1 MIKRDVSLYTIED
14 FHAYVSLQESLGN
27 RVQSVTNYVKD
38 EDIAKLVPF
47 LDIIDLS
54 AYLGIDMG
62 TQALFEQLIPLY
74 PTGVNLIADIKYENE
89 VREKLRFLINTIHYI
104 DIGGDNKKKQIDN
117 PNKGVNRIVD
127 LTSEGLDV
135 FMASFDVKLYG
146 HDKFKNEFHNLVNTF
161 RVFNKIGEHN
171 ILSLF
176 LMGES
181 GIGKTEV
188 ARTLHQ
194 CLGGKCKLAK
204 INFGNYSSKDALN
217 SLIGSP
223 RGYIGSESGELFM
236 KVKESDTGVILI
248 DEFEKGD
255 SIIYNYFLDVLEN
268 GKMTNSQGED
278 IDLNGYVII
287 FTSNLTPQD
296 FDNFLSPELRS
307 RFNYIGIFQALK
319 NKDKEKF
326 VKRRMSDIIGKYNVN
341 FDTKLPSCSHSIM
354 CSRINVNE
362 YSNMRD
368 LNQKIREVFVKFLDE
383 LFDSAN
389 NEKTEDS
396 KMGKN

>member
-1 MIKRDVSLYTIED
+1 MIKREISLYNIED
-14 FHAYVSLQESLGN
+14 FHTYVNQQEALGY
-27 RVQSVTNYVKD
+27 RVQSVTNYVKND
-38 EDIAKLVPF
+38 DIAELVPL

-54 AYLGIDMG
+54 AYLGIDLG

-74 PTGVNLIADIKYENE
+74 PIGVNLIADIKYENE

-104 DIGGDNKKKQIDN
+104 DIGGGSKKKTTDN
-117 PNKGVNRIVD
+117 PNKDVNRIVD
-127 LTSEGLDV
+127 LTPEDLNV
-135 FMASFDVKLYG
+135 FMKSFDIKLYG
-146 HDKFKNEFHNLVNTF
+146 HEKFKREFHNLVNTY

-194 CLGGKCKLAK
+194 CLGGKRKLAK

-236 KVKESDTGVILI
+236 KVKDSDTGVILI

-278 IDLNGYVII
+278 IDLNGYIII
-287 FTSNLTPQD
+287 FTSNLTPQN
-296 FDNFLSPELRS
+296 FDSFLSPELRS

-319 NKDKEKF
+319 NNDKEKF
-326 VKRRMSDIIGKYNVN
+326 VKRRMSDIIGKYNDN
-341 FDTKLPSCSHSIM
+341 YETKLPSYSHSM
-354 CSRINVNE
+354 LCSRINVNE
-362 YSNMRD
+362 YTNMRD
-368 LNQKIREVFVKFLDE
+368 LNQRIREVFVDFLDE
-383 LFDSAN
+383 MSCN
-389 NEKTEDS
+389 K
-396 KMGKN
+396 

>member
-1 MIKRDVSLYTIED
+1 MRKREVSLYYTGD
-14 FHAYVSLQESLGN
+14 FHAYVSQQEALGR
-27 RVQSVTNYVKD
+27 RVRSITYFTKND
-38 EDIAKLVPF
+38 EIARLVPF
-47 LDIIDLS
+47 IDIIDLS
-54 AYLGIDMG
+54 AYLGIDLG
-62 TQALFEQLIPLY
+62 TQALFEQLIPLF
-74 PTGVNLIADIKYENE
+74 PAGVDFIADARYEE
-89 VREKLRFLINTIHYI
+89 VVREKLRFLVDSIRVI
-104 DIGGDNKKKQIDN
+104 DLGDGNKKKNTDN
-117 PNKGVNRIVD
+117 SNKALNRIID
-127 LTSEGLDV
+127 LAQGDLD
-135 FMASFDVKLYG
+135 SFLSSFELKLYG
-146 HDKFKNEFHNLVNTF
+146 HEKFKEEFRNLINTF
-161 RVFNKIGEHN
+161 RVFNKIGEHH

-188 ARTLHQ
+188 ARVIHQ
-194 CLGGKCKLAK
+194 CLGGKRKLAK

-236 KVKESDTGVILI
+236 KVKDSDTGVILI

-278 IDLNGYVII
+278 IDLDGYVII
-287 FTSNLTPQD
+287 FTSNLTPQE

-319 NKDKEKF
+319 NTDKDRF
-326 VKRRMSDIIGKYNVN
+326 VKRRMNDIIRKYNGS
-341 FDTKLPSCSHSIM
+341 FDTKLPNNAHSVL
-354 CSRINVNE
+354 CNRIDVGK

-368 LNQKIREVFVKFLDE
+368 LNQRIREVFVDYI
-383 LFDSAN
+383 D
-389 NEKTEDS
+389 
-396 KMGKN
+396 GK

>member
-1 MIKRDVSLYTIED
+1 MIKRDISLYNIED
-14 FHAYVSLQESLGN
+14 FHTYVNQQEALGY
-27 RVQSVTNYVKD
+27 RVQSVTNYVKND
-38 EDIAKLVPF
+38 DIAELVPL

-54 AYLGIDMG
+54 AYLGIDLG

-74 PTGVNLIADIKYENE
+74 PIGVNLIADIKYENE

-104 DIGGDNKKKQIDN
+104 DIGGGSKKKTTDN
-117 PNKGVNRIVD
+117 PNKDVNRIVD
-127 LTSEGLDV
+127 LTLEDLNV
-135 FMASFDVKLYG
+135 FMKSFDIKLYG
-146 HDKFKNEFHNLVNTF
+146 HEKFKREFHNLVKTY

-194 CLGGKCKLAK
+194 CLGGKRKLAK

-287 FTSNLTPQD
+287 FTSNLTPQN
-296 FDNFLSPELRS
+296 FDSFLSPELRS

-319 NKDKEKF
+319 NNDKEKF
-326 VKRRMSDIIGKYNVN
+326 VKRRMSDIIGKYNDN
-341 FDTKLPSCSHSIM
+341 YETKLPSYSHSM
-354 CSRINVNE
+354 LCSRINVNE
-362 YSNMRD
+362 YTNMRD
-368 LNQKIREVFVKFLDE
+368 LNQRIREVFVDFLDE
-383 LFDSAN
+383 MSCN
-389 NEKTEDS
+389 K
-396 KMGKN
+396 

>member
-1 MIKRDVSLYTIED
+1 MIKRDISLYNIED
-14 FHAYVSLQESLGN
+14 FHTYVNQQEALGY
-27 RVQSVTNYVKD
+27 RVQSVTNYVKND
-38 EDIAKLVPF
+38 DIAELVPL

-54 AYLGIDMG
+54 AYLGIDLG

-74 PTGVNLIADIKYENE
+74 PIGVNLIADIKYENE

-104 DIGGDNKKKQIDN
+104 DIGGGSKKKTTDN
-117 PNKGVNRIVD
+117 SNKDVNRIVD
-127 LTSEGLDV
+127 LTPEDLNV
-135 FMASFDVKLYG
+135 FMKSFDVKLYG
-146 HDKFKNEFHNLVNTF
+146 HEKFKREFHNLVNTY

-194 CLGGKCKLAK
+194 CLGGKRKLAK

-287 FTSNLTPQD
+287 FTSNLTPQN
-296 FDNFLSPELRS
+296 FDSFLSPELRS

-319 NKDKEKF
+319 NNDKEKF
-326 VKRRMSDIIGKYNVN
+326 VKRRMSDIIGKYNDN
-341 FDTKLPSCSHSIM
+341 YETKLPSYSHSM
-354 CSRINVNE
+354 LCSRINVNE
-362 YSNMRD
+362 YTNMRD
-368 LNQKIREVFVKFLDE
+368 LNQRIREVFVDFLDE
-383 LFDSAN
+383 MSCN
-389 NEKTEDS
+389 K
-396 KMGKN
+396 

>member
-1 MIKRDVSLYTIED
+1 MIKRDISLYNIED
-14 FHAYVSLQESLGN
+14 FHTYVNQQEALGY
-27 RVQSVTNYVKD
+27 RVQSVTNYVKND
-38 EDIAKLVPF
+38 DIAELVPL

-54 AYLGIDMG
+54 AYLGIDLG

-74 PTGVNLIADIKYENE
+74 PIGVNLIADIKYENE

-104 DIGGDNKKKQIDN
+104 DIGGGSKKKTTDN
-117 PNKGVNRIVD
+117 PNKNVNRIVD
-127 LTSEGLDV
+127 LTPEDLNV
-135 FMASFDVKLYG
+135 FMKSFDIKLYG
-146 HDKFKNEFHNLVNTF
+146 HEKFKREFHNLVNTY

-194 CLGGKCKLAK
+194 CLGGKRKLAK

-248 DEFEKGD
+248 DEFGKGD

-287 FTSNLTPQD
+287 FTSNLTPQN
-296 FDNFLSPELRS
+296 FDSFLSPELRS

-319 NKDKEKF
+319 NNDKEKF
-326 VKRRMSDIIGKYNVN
+326 VKRRMSDIIGKYNDN
-341 FDTKLPSCSHSIM
+341 YETKLPSYSHSM
-354 CSRINVNE
+354 LCSRINVNE
-362 YSNMRD
+362 YTNMRD
-368 LNQKIREVFVKFLDE
+368 LNQRIREVFVDFLDE
-383 LFDSAN
+383 VL
-389 NEKTEDS
+389 
-396 KMGKN
+396 

>member
-1 MIKRDVSLYTIED
+1 MIKRDISLYNIDD
-14 FHAYVSLQESLGN
+14 FHIYVNQQVALGN
-27 RVQSVTNYVKD
+27 RVLSVTNYVKN
-38 EDIAKLVPF
+38 EDIARLVPF

-54 AYLGIDMG
+54 AYLGIDLG

-74 PTGVNLIADIKYENE
+74 PTGINLIADVKYENE
-89 VREKLRFLINTIHYI
+89 VREKLRFLIDTIHYI
-104 DIGGDNKKKQIDN
+104 DIGGGSKKNPTDN
-117 PNKGVNRIVD
+117 PYKDVNRIVD
-127 LTSEGLDV
+127 LTPEGLDV
-135 FMASFDVKLYG
+135 FMTSFDVKLYG
-146 HDKFKNEFHNLVNTF
+146 HEKFKKEFHNLVNTF

-194 CLGGKCKLAK
+194 CLGGKRKLAK

-287 FTSNLTPQD
+287 FTSNLTPQN

-326 VKRRMSDIIGKYNVN
+326 VKRRMSDIIGKYNEN
-341 FDTKLPSCSHSIM
+341 FDSKLPSYSHSM
-354 CSRINVNE
+354 LCRRIDVNE
-362 YSNMRD
+362 YTNMRD
-368 LNQKIREVFVKFLDE
+368 LNQRIREVFVDFLDE
-383 LFDSAN
+383 I
-389 NEKTEDS
+389 
-396 KMGKN
+396 

>member
-1 MIKRDVSLYTIED
+1 MIKRDISLYNIED
-14 FHAYVSLQESLGN
+14 FHTYVNQQEALGY
-27 RVQSVTNYVKD
+27 RVQSVTNYVKND
-38 EDIAKLVPF
+38 DIAELVPLF
-47 LDIIDLS
+47 DIIDLS
-54 AYLGIDMG
+54 AYLGIELG

-74 PTGVNLIADIKYENE
+74 PIGVNLIADIKYENE

-104 DIGGDNKKKQIDN
+104 DIGGGSKKKTTDN
-117 PNKGVNRIVD
+117 PNKDVNRIVD
-127 LTSEGLDV
+127 LTPEDLNV
-135 FMASFDVKLYG
+135 FMKSFDIKLYG
-146 HDKFKNEFHNLVNTF
+146 HEKFKREFHNLVNTY

-194 CLGGKCKLAK
+194 CLGGKRKLAK

-287 FTSNLTPQD
+287 FTSNLTPQN
-296 FDNFLSPELRS
+296 FDSFLSPELRS

-319 NKDKEKF
+319 NNDKEKF
-326 VKRRMSDIIGKYNVN
+326 VKRRMSDIIGKYNDN
-341 FDTKLPSCSHSIM
+341 YETKLPSYSHTM
-354 CSRINVNE
+354 LCSRINVNE
-362 YSNMRD
+362 YTNMRD
-368 LNQKIREVFVKFLDE
+368 LNQRIREVFVDFLDE
-383 LFDSAN
+383 MSCN
-389 NEKTEDS
+389 K
-396 KMGKN
+396 

>member
-1 MIKRDVSLYTIED
+1 MIKRDISLYNIED
-14 FHAYVSLQESLGN
+14 FHTYVNQQEALGY
-27 RVQSVTNYVKD
+27 RVQSVTNYVKND
-38 EDIAKLVPF
+38 DIAELVPL

-54 AYLGIDMG
+54 AYLGIDLG

-74 PTGVNLIADIKYENE
+74 PIGVNLIADIKYENE

-104 DIGGDNKKKQIDN
+104 DIGGGNKKKTTDN
-117 PNKGVNRIVD
+117 PNKNVNRIVD
-127 LTSEGLDV
+127 LTPEDLNV
-135 FMASFDVKLYG
+135 FMKSFDIKLYG
-146 HDKFKNEFHNLVNTF
+146 HEKFKREFHNLVNTY

-194 CLGGKCKLAK
+194 CLGGKRKLAK

-278 IDLNGYVII
+278 IDLNGYIII
-287 FTSNLTPQD
+287 FTSNLTPQN
-296 FDNFLSPELRS
+296 FDSFLSPELRS

-319 NKDKEKF
+319 NNDKEKF
-326 VKRRMSDIIGKYNVN
+326 VKRRMNDIIGKYNDN
-341 FDTKLPSCSHSIM
+341 YETKLPSYSHSM
-354 CSRINVNE
+354 LCSRINVNE
-362 YSNMRD
+362 YTNMRD
-368 LNQKIREVFVKFLDE
+368 LNQRIREVFVDFLDE
-383 LFDSAN
+383 MSCN
-389 NEKTEDS
+389 K
-396 KMGKN
+396 

>member
-1 MIKRDVSLYTIED
+1 MIKRDISLYHIED
-14 FHAYVSLQESLGN
+14 FRAYESQQMALGKT
-27 RVQSVTNYVKD
+27 VQSISFCAKPDQISNLIPFI
-38 EDIAKLVPF
+38 DIV
-47 LDIIDLS
+47 DIS
-54 AYLGIDMG
+54 AVLGIETV
-62 TQALFEQLIPLY
+62 TQSFLEQLFASFPF
-74 PTGVNLIADIKYENE
+74 GVEFVADIRHEKE
-89 VREKLRFLINTIHYI
+89 VQEKLRFVIDEIHYI
-104 DIGGDNKKKQIDN
+104 DVGNNSNNKQKESSLKD
-117 PNKGVNRIVD
+117 VNRIID
-127 LTSEGLDV
+127 LTSGEVDEFLNL
-135 FMASFDVKLYG
+135 FEYKLYG
-146 HDKFKNEFHNLVNTF
+146 HEKFKHEFRNIVNTF

-188 ARTLHQ
+188 ARTIHQ
-194 CLGGKCKLAK
+194 CLGGKRKLAK

-223 RGYIGSESGELFM
+223 RGYVGSESGELFM

-255 SIIYNYFLDVLEN
+255 SVIYNYFLDVLEN
-268 GKMTNSQGED
+268 GKMTSSQGED

-287 FTSNLTPQD
+287 FTSNLTPQA

-326 VKRRMSDIIGKYNVN
+326 VKRRMSDIIGKYNN
-341 FDTKLPSCSHSIM
+341 KFEKKLPNYSHTLL
-354 CSRINVNE
+354 CKRIDVNE

-368 LNQKIREVFVKFLDE
+368 LNQKIREVFVDYIDE
-383 LFDSAN
+383 VESLL
-389 NEKTEDS
+389 
-396 KMGKN
+396 

>member
-1 MIKRDVSLYTIED
+1 MIKRDISLYNIED
-14 FHAYVSLQESLGN
+14 FHTYVNQQEALGY
-27 RVQSVTNYVKD
+27 RVQSVTNYVKND
-38 EDIAKLVPF
+38 DIAELVPF
-47 LDIIDLS
+47 LDVIDLS
-54 AYLGIDMG
+54 AYLGIDLG

-74 PTGVNLIADIKYENE
+74 PIGVNLIADIKYENE

-104 DIGGDNKKKQIDN
+104 DIGGGSKKKTTDN
-117 PNKGVNRIVD
+117 PNEDVNRIVD
-127 LTSEGLDV
+127 LTPEDLKV
-135 FMASFDVKLYG
+135 FMKSFDIKLYG
-146 HDKFKNEFHNLVNTF
+146 HEKFKREFHNLVNTY

-194 CLGGKCKLAK
+194 CLGGKRKLAK

-287 FTSNLTPQD
+287 FTSNLTPQN
-296 FDNFLSPELRS
+296 FDSFLSPELRS

-319 NKDKEKF
+319 NNDKEKF
-326 VKRRMSDIIGKYNVN
+326 VKRRMSDIIGKYNDN
-341 FDTKLPSCSHSIM
+341 YETKLPSYSHSM
-354 CSRINVNE
+354 LCSRINVNE
-362 YSNMRD
+362 YTNMRD
-368 LNQKIREVFVKFLDE
+368 LNQRIREVFVDFLDE
-383 LFDSAN
+383 MSCN
-389 NEKTEDS
+389 K
-396 KMGKN
+396 

>member
-1 MIKRDVSLYTIED
+1 MIKRDISLFHIED
-14 FHAYVSLQESLGN
+14 FRAYESQQLALG
-27 RVQSVTNYVKD
+27 RTVQSVTFFLKD
-38 EDIAKLVPF
+38 KEIAKLVPF
-47 LDIIDLS
+47 IDIIDLS
-54 AYLGIDMG
+54 AYLEIDLG
-62 TQALFEQLIPLY
+62 TQALFEQLIPLF
-74 PTGVNLIADIKYENE
+74 PLGVDFIANIKYEKE
-89 VREKLRFLINTIHYI
+89 VREKLLFIIDDIHYI
-104 DIGGDNKKKQIDN
+104 DIGSSNSRKKATGI
-117 PNKGVNRIVD
+117 PNKDVNRIID
-127 LTSEGLDV
+127 LTPEGLES
-135 FMASFDVKLYG
+135 FQASFDVKLYG
-146 HDKFKNEFHNLVNTF
+146 HEKFKKEFHNLVNTF

-188 ARTLHQ
+188 ARAIHQ
-194 CLGGKCKLAK
+194 CLGGKRKLAK

-223 RGYIGSESGELFM
+223 RGYIGSENGELFM
-236 KVKESDTGVILI
+236 KVKGSDTGVILI

-287 FTSNLTPQD
+287 FTSNLTPQA
-296 FDNFLSPELRS
+296 FDNSLTPELRS

-319 NKDKEKF
+319 NEDKEKF
-326 VKRRMSDIIGKYNVN
+326 VKRRMSDIICKYNDK
-341 FDTKLPSCSHSIM
+341 FDTKLPNCSHTLL
-354 CSRINVNE
+354 CNRIDVND

-368 LNQKIREVFVKFLDE
+368 LNQKIREVFVNYIDE
-383 LFDSAN
+383 L
-389 NEKTEDS
+389 KLL
-396 KMGKN
+396 

>member
-1 MIKRDVSLYTIED
+1 MIKREISLYNIED
-14 FHAYVSLQESLGN
+14 FHTYVNQQEALGY
-27 RVQSVTNYVKD
+27 RVQSVTNYVKND
-38 EDIAKLVPF
+38 DIAELVPL

-54 AYLGIDMG
+54 AYLGIDLG

-74 PTGVNLIADIKYENE
+74 PIGVNLIADIKYENE

-104 DIGGDNKKKQIDN
+104 DIGGGNKKKTTDN
-117 PNKGVNRIVD
+117 PNKNVNRIVD
-127 LTSEGLDV
+127 LTPEDLNV
-135 FMASFDVKLYG
+135 FMKSFDIKLYG
-146 HDKFKNEFHNLVNTF
+146 HEKFKREFHNLVNTY

-194 CLGGKCKLAK
+194 CLGGKRKLAK

-287 FTSNLTPQD
+287 FTSNLTPQN
-296 FDNFLSPELRS
+296 FDSFLSPELRS

-319 NKDKEKF
+319 NNDKEKF
-326 VKRRMSDIIGKYNVN
+326 VKRRMSDIIGKYNDN
-341 FDTKLPSCSHSIM
+341 YETKLPSYSHSM
-354 CSRINVNE
+354 LCSRINVNE
-362 YSNMRD
+362 YTNMRD
-368 LNQKIREVFVKFLDE
+368 LNQRIREVFVDFLDE
-383 LFDSAN
+383 MSCN
-389 NEKTEDS
+389 K
-396 KMGKN
+396 

>member
-1 MIKRDVSLYTIED
+1 MIKRDISLYNIED
-14 FHAYVSLQESLGN
+14 FHTYVNQQETLGY
-27 RVQSVTNYVKD
+27 RVQSVTNYVKND
-38 EDIAKLVPF
+38 DIAELVPL

-54 AYLGIDMG
+54 AYLGIDLG

-74 PTGVNLIADIKYENE
+74 PIGVNLIADIKYENE

-104 DIGGDNKKKQIDN
+104 DIGGGSKKKTTDN
-117 PNKGVNRIVD
+117 PNKDVNRIVD
-127 LTSEGLDV
+127 LTPEDLNV
-135 FMASFDVKLYG
+135 FMKSFDIKLYG
-146 HDKFKNEFHNLVNTF
+146 HEKFKREFHNLVNTY

-194 CLGGKCKLAK
+194 CLGGKRKLAK

-287 FTSNLTPQD
+287 FTSNLTPQN
-296 FDNFLSPELRS
+296 FDSFLSPELRS

-319 NKDKEKF
+319 NNDKEKF
-326 VKRRMSDIIGKYNVN
+326 VKRRMSDIIGKYNDN
-341 FDTKLPSCSHSIM
+341 YETKLPSYSHSM
-354 CSRINVNE
+354 LCRRINVNE
-362 YSNMRD
+362 YTNMRD
-368 LNQKIREVFVKFLDE
+368 LNQRIREVFVDFLDE
-383 LFDSAN
+383 MSCN
-389 NEKTEDS
+389 K
-396 KMGKN
+396 

>member
-1 MIKRDVSLYTIED
+1 MIKRDISLYHIED
-14 FHAYVSLQESLGN
+14 FHAYESQQLVLG
-27 RVQSVTNYVKD
+27 RTVKSVTYFLKD
-38 EDIAKLVPF
+38 IEIAKLVPF
-47 LDIIDLS
+47 VDIIDLS
-54 AYLGIDMG
+54 AYLEIALG
-62 TQALFEQLIPLY
+62 TQALFEQLIPLF
-74 PTGVNLIADIKYENE
+74 PIGVDFIADIKYEKE
-89 VREKLRFLINTIHYI
+89 VREKLRFIIDDIHYI
-104 DIGGDNKKKQIDN
+104 DIGSSNSRKKLADI
-117 PNKGVNRIVD
+117 PNKDVNRIID
-127 LTSEGLDV
+127 LTPEGLES
-135 FMASFDVKLYG
+135 FLTSFDVKLYG
-146 HDKFKNEFHNLVNTF
+146 HEKFKIEFHSLVNTF

-188 ARTLHQ
+188 ARAIHQ
-194 CLGGKCKLAK
+194 CLGGKRKLAK

-223 RGYIGSESGELFM
+223 RGYIGSESGELFI
-236 KVKESDTGVILI
+236 KVKGSDTGVILI

-287 FTSNLTPQD
+287 FTSNLTPQA
-296 FDNFLSPELRS
+296 FDNSLTPELRS

-319 NKDKEKF
+319 NEDKEKF
-326 VKRRMSDIIGKYNVN
+326 VKRRMSDIIVKYNEKFN
-341 FDTKLPSCSHSIM
+341 TKLPNYSHALLCKSID
-354 CSRINVNE
+354 VND

-368 LNQKIREVFVKFLDE
+368 LNQKIREVFVNYIDE
-383 LFDSAN
+383 V
-389 NEKTEDS
+389 
-396 KMGKN
+396 G

>member
-1 MIKRDVSLYTIED
+1 MIKRDISLYNIED
-14 FHAYVSLQESLGN
+14 FHTYVNQQETLGY
-27 RVQSVTNYVKD
+27 RVQSVTNYVKND
-38 EDIAKLVPF
+38 DIAELVPL

-54 AYLGIDMG
+54 AYLGIDLG

-74 PTGVNLIADIKYENE
+74 PIGVNLIADIKYENE

-104 DIGGDNKKKQIDN
+104 DIGGGSKKKTTDN
-117 PNKGVNRIVD
+117 PNKDVNRIVD
-127 LTSEGLDV
+127 LTPEDLNV
-135 FMASFDVKLYG
+135 FMKSFDIKLYG
-146 HDKFKNEFHNLVNTF
+146 HEKFKREFHNLVNTY

-194 CLGGKCKLAK
+194 CLGGKRKLAK

-287 FTSNLTPQD
+287 FTSNLTPQN
-296 FDNFLSPELRS
+296 FDSFLSPELRS

-319 NKDKEKF
+319 NNDKEKF
-326 VKRRMSDIIGKYNVN
+326 VKRRMSDIIGKYNDN
-341 FDTKLPSCSHSIM
+341 YETKLPSYSHSM
-354 CSRINVNE
+354 LCSRINVNE
-362 YSNMRD
+362 YTNMRD
-368 LNQKIREVFVKFLDE
+368 LNQRIREVFVDFLDE
-383 LFDSAN
+383 MSCN
-389 NEKTEDS
+389 K
-396 KMGKN
+396 

>member
-1 MIKRDVSLYTIED
+1 MIKRDISLYNIED
-14 FHAYVSLQESLGN
+14 FRDYVSQQEALGN
-27 RVQSVTNYVKD
+27 RVQSLTYFVKP
-38 EDIAKLVPF
+38 EQIANLVPF

-54 AYLGIDMG
+54 SYLGIDIG
-62 TQALFEQLIPLY
+62 TQSIFEQLIPLF
-74 PTGVNLIADIKYENE
+74 PVGVDFIADIKYEKE
-89 VREKLRFLINTIHYI
+89 VREKLRFIIDDVHYI
-104 DIGGDNKKKQIDN
+104 EIGNSNNKKKASDIL
-117 PNKGVNRIVD
+117 NKDVNRIID
-127 LTSEGLDV
+127 LTPEDLDV
-135 FMASFDVKLYG
+135 FLKSFDVKLYG
-146 HDKFKNEFHNLVNTF
+146 HEKFKMDFRALVNTF

-194 CLGGKCKLAK
+194 CLGGKRKLAK

-268 GKMTNSQGED
+268 GKMTSSQGED
-278 IDLNGYVII
+278 IDLNGYIII

-326 VKRRMSDIIGKYNVN
+326 VKRRMSDIIGKYNEN
-341 FDTKLPSCSHSIM
+341 FDTKLPSYSHSVL
-354 CSRINVNE
+354 CSRIDVNE
-362 YSNMRD
+362 YTNMRD
-368 LNQKIREVFVKFLDE
+368 LNQRIREVFVDFLDG
-383 LFDSAN
+383 
-389 NEKTEDS
+389 
-396 KMGKN
+396 M

>member
-1 MIKRDVSLYTIED
+1 MIKRDISLYNIED
-14 FHAYVSLQESLGN
+14 FHTYVNQQEALGY
-27 RVQSVTNYVKD
+27 RVQSVTNYVKND
-38 EDIAKLVPF
+38 DIAELVPL

-54 AYLGIDMG
+54 AYLGIDLG

-74 PTGVNLIADIKYENE
+74 PIGVNLIADIKYENE

-104 DIGGDNKKKQIDN
+104 DIGGGSKKKTTDN
-117 PNKGVNRIVD
+117 PNKDVNRIVD
-127 LTSEGLDV
+127 LTPEDLNV
-135 FMASFDVKLYG
+135 FMKSFDIKLYG
-146 HDKFKNEFHNLVNTF
+146 HEKFKREFHNLVNTY

-194 CLGGKCKLAK
+194 CLGGKRKLAK

-223 RGYIGSESGELFM
+223 RGYVGSESGELFM
-236 KVKESDTGVILI
+236 KVKGSDTGVILI

-278 IDLNGYVII
+278 IDLNGYIII
-287 FTSNLTPQD
+287 FTSNLTPQA
-296 FDNFLSPELRS
+296 FDNSMSPELRS
-307 RFNYIGIFQALK
+307 RFNYIGIFQTLK
-319 NKDKEKF
+319 NEDKEKF
-326 VKRRMSDIIGKYNVN
+326 VKRRMSDIIKKYNEK
-341 FDTKLPSCSHSIM
+341 FDTKLPNYSHALL
-354 CSRINVNE
+354 CNRIAVND

-368 LNQKIREVFVKFLDE
+368 LNQKIREVFVDYIDE
-383 LFDSAN
+383 M
-389 NEKTEDS
+389 EKLL
-396 KMGKN
+396 

>member
-1 MIKRDVSLYTIED
+1 MRKREVSLYNTGD
-14 FHAYVSLQESLGN
+14 FHAYVSQQEALGR
-27 RVQSVTNYVKD
+27 RVKSITYYVKSD
-38 EDIAKLVPF
+38 EIARLVPF
-47 LDIIDLS
+47 IDIIDLS
-54 AYLGIDMG
+54 AYLGIDLG
-62 TQALFEQLIPLY
+62 TQALFEQLIPLF
-74 PTGVNLIADIKYENE
+74 PAGVDFIADARYEE
-89 VREKLRFLINTIHYI
+89 AVREKLRFLVDSIRVI
-104 DIGGDNKKKQIDN
+104 DLGDGNKKNNTDN
-117 PNKGVNRIVD
+117 SNKALNRIID
-127 LTSEGLDV
+127 LAQGDLD
-135 FMASFDVKLYG
+135 SFLSSFELKLYG
-146 HDKFKNEFHNLVNTF
+146 HEKFKEEFRNLINTF
-161 RVFNKIGEHN
+161 RVFNKIGEHH

-188 ARTLHQ
+188 ARVIHQ
-194 CLGGKCKLAK
+194 CLGGKRKLAK

-236 KVKESDTGVILI
+236 KVKDSDTGVILI

-278 IDLNGYVII
+278 IDLDGYVII
-287 FTSNLTPQD
+287 FTSNLTPQE

-319 NKDKEKF
+319 NTDKDRF
-326 VKRRMSDIIGKYNVN
+326 VKRRMNDIIRKYNVS
-341 FDTKLPSCSHSIM
+341 FDTKLPNNAHSVL
-354 CSRINVNE
+354 CNRIDVGK

-368 LNQKIREVFVKFLDE
+368 LNQRIREVFVDYIV
-383 LFDSAN
+383 
-389 NEKTEDS
+389 
-396 KMGKN
+396 GK

>member
-1 MIKRDVSLYTIED
+1 MIKRDISLYNFED
-14 FHAYVSLQESLGN
+14 FHTYVNQQEALGY
-27 RVQSVTNYVKD
+27 RVQSVTNYVKND
-38 EDIAKLVPF
+38 DIAELVPR

-54 AYLGIDMG
+54 AYLGIDLG

-74 PTGVNLIADIKYENE
+74 PIGVNLIADIKYENE

-104 DIGGDNKKKQIDN
+104 DIGGSSKKKTTDN
-117 PNKGVNRIVD
+117 PNKDVNRIVD
-127 LTSEGLDV
+127 LTPEDLNV
-135 FMASFDVKLYG
+135 FMKSFDVKLYG
-146 HDKFKNEFHNLVNTF
+146 HEKFKKEFHNLVNTY

-194 CLGGKCKLAK
+194 CLGGKRKLAK

-287 FTSNLTPQD
+287 FTSNLTPQN
-296 FDNFLSPELRS
+296 FDSFLSPELRS

-319 NKDKEKF
+319 NNDKEKF
-326 VKRRMSDIIGKYNVN
+326 VKRRMSDIIGKYNDN
-341 FDTKLPSCSHSIM
+341 YETKLPSYSHTM
-354 CSRINVNE
+354 LCSRINVNE
-362 YSNMRD
+362 YTNMRD
-368 LNQKIREVFVKFLDE
+368 LNQRIREVFVDFLDE
-383 LFDSAN
+383 MSCN
-389 NEKTEDS
+389 K
-396 KMGKN
+396 

>member
-1 MIKRDVSLYTIED
+1 MIKRDISLYNIED
-14 FHAYVSLQESLGN
+14 FHTYVNQQEALGY
-27 RVQSVTNYVKD
+27 RVQSVTNYVKND
-38 EDIAKLVPF
+38 DIAELVPR

-54 AYLGIDMG
+54 AYLGIDLG

-74 PTGVNLIADIKYENE
+74 PIGVNLIADIKYENV

-104 DIGGDNKKKQIDN
+104 DIGGGSKKKTTDN
-117 PNKGVNRIVD
+117 PNKDVNRIVD
-127 LTSEGLDV
+127 LTPEDLNV
-135 FMASFDVKLYG
+135 FMKSFDIKLYG
-146 HDKFKNEFHNLVNTF
+146 HEKFKREFHNLVNTY

-194 CLGGKCKLAK
+194 CLGGKRKLAK

-278 IDLNGYVII
+278 IDLNGYIII
-287 FTSNLTPQD
+287 FTSNLTPQN
-296 FDNFLSPELRS
+296 FDSFLSPELRS

-319 NKDKEKF
+319 NNDKEKF
-326 VKRRMSDIIGKYNVN
+326 VKRRMSDIIGKYNDN
-341 FDTKLPSCSHSIM
+341 YETKLPSYSHTM
-354 CSRINVNE
+354 LCSRINVNE
-362 YSNMRD
+362 YTNMRD
-368 LNQKIREVFVKFLDE
+368 LNQRIREVFVDFLDE
-383 LFDSAN
+383 IL
-389 NEKTEDS
+389 
-396 KMGKN
+396 

>member
-1 MIKRDVSLYTIED
+1 MRKREVSLYNTGD
-14 FHAYVSLQESLGN
+14 FHAYVSQQEALGR
-27 RVQSVTNYVKD
+27 RVKSITYYVKSD
-38 EDIAKLVPF
+38 EIARLVPF
-47 LDIIDLS
+47 IDIIDLS
-54 AYLGIDMG
+54 AYLGIDLG
-62 TQALFEQLIPLY
+62 TQALFEQLIPLF
-74 PTGVNLIADIKYENE
+74 PAGVDFIADARYEE
-89 VREKLRFLINTIHYI
+89 AVREKLRFLVDSIRVI
-104 DIGGDNKKKQIDN
+104 DLGDGNKKNNTDN
-117 PNKGVNRIVD
+117 SNKALNRIID
-127 LTSEGLDV
+127 LAQGDLD
-135 FMASFDVKLYG
+135 SFLSSFELKLYG
-146 HDKFKNEFHNLVNTF
+146 HEKFKEEFRNLINTF
-161 RVFNKIGEHN
+161 RVFNKIGEHH

-188 ARTLHQ
+188 ARVIHQ
-194 CLGGKCKLAK
+194 CLGGKRKLAK

-236 KVKESDTGVILI
+236 KVKDSDTGVILI

-278 IDLNGYVII
+278 IDLDGYVII
-287 FTSNLTPQD
+287 FTSNLTPQE

-319 NKDKEKF
+319 NTDKDKF
-326 VKRRMSDIIGKYNVN
+326 VKRRMNDIIRKYNVS
-341 FDTKLPSCSHSIM
+341 FDTKLPNNAHSVL
-354 CSRINVNE
+354 CNRIDVGK

-368 LNQKIREVFVKFLDE
+368 LNQRIREVFVDYIV
-383 LFDSAN
+383 
-389 NEKTEDS
+389 
-396 KMGKN
+396 GK

>member
-1 MIKRDVSLYTIED
+1 MIKRDISLYTIED

-27 RVQSVTNYVKD
+27 RVHSVTNYVKD
-38 EDIAKLVPF
+38 EDIAKLVPS

-104 DIGGDNKKKQIDN
+104 EIGGGNKKKQIDN
-117 PNKGVNRIVD
+117 TNKDVNRIVD
-127 LTSEGLDV
+127 LTSEDLGV
-135 FMASFDVKLYG
+135 FLASFDVKLYG

-188 ARTLHQ
+188 ARTIHQ
-194 CLGGKCKLAK
+194 CLGGKRKLAK

-236 KVKESDTGVILI
+236 KVKSSDTGVILI

-307 RFNYIGIFQALK
+307 RFNYIGVFQALK

-326 VKRRMSDIIGKYNVN
+326 VKRRMSDIIGKYNDN
-341 FDTKLPSCSHSIM
+341 FDTKLPSYSHSM
-354 CSRINVNE
+354 LCSRINVNE
-362 YSNMRD
+362 YTNMRD
-368 LNQKIREVFVKFLDE
+368 LNQRIREVFVNFIDE
-383 LFDSAN
+383 IFNSEN
-389 NEKTEDS
+389 IEKS
-396 KMGKN
+396 

>member
-1 MIKRDVSLYTIED
+1 MIKRDISLYNIED
-14 FHAYVSLQESLGN
+14 FHTYVNQQEALGY
-27 RVQSVTNYVKD
+27 RVQSVTNYVKND
-38 EDIAKLVPF
+38 DIAELVPL

-54 AYLGIDMG
+54 AYLGIDLG

-74 PTGVNLIADIKYENE
+74 PIGVNLIADIKYENE

-104 DIGGDNKKKQIDN
+104 DIGGGSKKKTTDN
-117 PNKGVNRIVD
+117 PNKDVNRIVD
-127 LTSEGLDV
+127 LTPEDLNV
-135 FMASFDVKLYG
+135 FMKSFDIKLYG
-146 HDKFKNEFHNLVNTF
+146 HEKFKREFHNLVNTY

-194 CLGGKCKLAK
+194 CLGGKRKLAK

-287 FTSNLTPQD
+287 FTSNLTPQN
-296 FDNFLSPELRS
+296 FDSFLSPELRS

-319 NKDKEKF
+319 NNDKEKF
-326 VKRRMSDIIGKYNVN
+326 VKRRMSDIIGKYNDN
-341 FDTKLPSCSHSIM
+341 YETKLPSCSHSM
-354 CSRINVNE
+354 LCSRINVNE
-362 YSNMRD
+362 YTNMRD
-368 LNQKIREVFVKFLDE
+368 LNQRIREVFVDFLDE
-383 LFDSAN
+383 MSCN
-389 NEKTEDS
+389 K
-396 KMGKN
+396 

>member
-1 MIKRDVSLYTIED
+1 MIKREISLYNIED
-14 FHAYVSLQESLGN
+14 FHTYVNQQEALGY
-27 RVQSVTNYVKD
+27 RVQSVTNYVKND
-38 EDIAKLVPF
+38 DIAELVPL

-54 AYLGIDMG
+54 AYLGIDLG

-74 PTGVNLIADIKYENE
+74 PIGVNLIADIKYENE

-104 DIGGDNKKKQIDN
+104 DIGGGSKKKTTDN
-117 PNKGVNRIVD
+117 SNKDVNRIVD
-127 LTSEGLDV
+127 LTPEDLNV
-135 FMASFDVKLYG
+135 LMKSFDIKLYG
-146 HDKFKNEFHNLVNTF
+146 HEKFKREFHNLVNTY

-194 CLGGKCKLAK
+194 CLGGKRKLAK

-236 KVKESDTGVILI
+236 KVKDSDTGVILI

-278 IDLNGYVII
+278 IDLNGYIII
-287 FTSNLTPQD
+287 FTSNLTPQN
-296 FDNFLSPELRS
+296 FDSFLSPELRS

-319 NKDKEKF
+319 NNDKEKF
-326 VKRRMSDIIGKYNVN
+326 VKRRMSDIIGKYNDN
-341 FDTKLPSCSHSIM
+341 YETKLPSYSHTM
-354 CSRINVNE
+354 LCSRINVNE
-362 YSNMRD
+362 YTNMRD
-368 LNQKIREVFVKFLDE
+368 LNQRIREVFVDFLDE
-383 LFDSAN
+383 MSSN
-389 NEKTEDS
+389 K
-396 KMGKN
+396 

>member
-1 MIKRDVSLYTIED
+1 MIKREISLYNIED
-14 FHAYVSLQESLGN
+14 FHTYVNQQEALGY
-27 RVQSVTNYVKD
+27 RVQSVTNYVKND
-38 EDIAKLVPF
+38 DIAELVPL

-54 AYLGIDMG
+54 AYLGIDLG

-74 PTGVNLIADIKYENE
+74 PIGVNLIADIKYENE

-104 DIGGDNKKKQIDN
+104 DIGGGNKKKTTDN
-117 PNKGVNRIVD
+117 PNKNVNRIVD
-127 LTSEGLDV
+127 LTPEDLNV
-135 FMASFDVKLYG
+135 FMKSFDIKLYG
-146 HDKFKNEFHNLVNTF
+146 HEKFKREFHNLVNTY

-194 CLGGKCKLAK
+194 CLGGKRKLAK

-236 KVKESDTGVILI
+236 KVKDSDTGVILI

-278 IDLNGYVII
+278 IDLNGYIII
-287 FTSNLTPQD
+287 FTSNLTPQN
-296 FDNFLSPELRS
+296 FDSFLSPELRS

-319 NKDKEKF
+319 NNDKEKF
-326 VKRRMSDIIGKYNVN
+326 VKRRMNDIIGKYNDN
-341 FDTKLPSCSHSIM
+341 YETKLPSYSHSM
-354 CSRINVNE
+354 LCSRINVNE
-362 YSNMRD
+362 YTNMRD
-368 LNQKIREVFVKFLDE
+368 LNQRIREVFVDFLDE
-383 LFDSAN
+383 MSYN
-389 NEKTEDS
+389 K
-396 KMGKN
+396 

>member
-1 MIKRDVSLYTIED
+1 MIKRDISLYNIED
-14 FHAYVSLQESLGN
+14 FHTYVNQQEALGY
-27 RVQSVTNYVKD
+27 RVQSVTNYVKND
-38 EDIAKLVPF
+38 DIAELVPL

-54 AYLGIDMG
+54 AYLGIDLG

-74 PTGVNLIADIKYENE
+74 PIGVNLIADIKYENE

-104 DIGGDNKKKQIDN
+104 DIGGGSKKKTTDN
-117 PNKGVNRIVD
+117 PNKDVNRIVD
-127 LTSEGLDV
+127 LTPEDLND
-135 FMASFDVKLYG
+135 FMKSFDIKLYG
-146 HDKFKNEFHNLVNTF
+146 HEKFKREFHNLVNTY

-194 CLGGKCKLAK
+194 CLGGKRKLAK

-287 FTSNLTPQD
+287 FTSNLTPQN
-296 FDNFLSPELRS
+296 FDSFLSPELRS

-319 NKDKEKF
+319 NNDKEKF
-326 VKRRMSDIIGKYNVN
+326 VKRRMSDIIGKYNDN
-341 FDTKLPSCSHSIM
+341 YETKLPSYSHSM
-354 CSRINVNE
+354 LCSRINVNE
-362 YSNMRD
+362 YTNMRD
-368 LNQKIREVFVKFLDE
+368 LNQRIREVFVDFLDE
-383 LFDSAN
+383 MSCN
-389 NEKTEDS
+389 K
-396 KMGKN
+396 